1 MEVVFLVQQ
10 NQKNGGK
17 NLKLRKFGIVLLAS
31 LLVFS
36 LVGCSPAE
44 KDSKDDVLKIGFIQD
59 ITGGA
64 AGYGVPMWNYVKM
77 LVDEINAE
85 GGIDGKTKIEL
96 IGYDAGSD
104 PTEAISVYNRL
115 VSLDKVS
122 VVIGST
128 ISNEMVPVAP
138 IAASSEIPT
147 LSTSLDISIV
157 KNADGSTRDYNYI
170 LQLTSIQQGYAT
182 AYYLVEELGYTD
194 IAVIYNEGNAYCT
207 AITKAL
213 IECIE
218 NNYSDTVKLNVVT
231 YGSSETDYSVFFARA
246 IGSSTQVAYIGCQHE
261 TAEILGQFRNS
272 YDIPVYGPNSYMP
285 FITELGKVASQDI
298 HYFTG
303 LDITSERFAESNQV
317 YREKFGHDIVAQAY
331 QCSDG
336 LYMIIEAFRASGGS
350 TDPKVLNEHLKKV
363 TAKVNQSEEFS
374 FDSNNCPAGAPGY
387 IARLEEDGTEV
398 IVAKAVV
405 PTELIEKRN

>member
-1 MEVVFLVQQ
+1 M
-10 NQKNGGK
+10 K
-17 NLKLRKFGIVLLAS
+17 LKKISIVLLSA
-31 LLVFS
+31 LLVFT
-36 LVGCSPAE
+36 LVGCSGAD
-44 KDSKDDVLKIGFIQD
+44 KDPKDDVLKIGFMQD

-64 AGYGVPMWNYVKM
+64 AGYGVPMWNYFKM
-77 LVDEINAE
+77 LVDDINAD

-96 IGYDAGSD
+96 VGYDAGSD

-122 VVIGST
+122 VVVGST

-138 IAASSEIPT
+138 IAASSKVPT

-157 KNADGSTRDYNYI
+157 TNNDGSTRDYNYI

-182 AYYLVEELGYTD
+182 AYYLVEEMGYTD

-218 NNYSDTVKLNVVT
+218 NNYADTVDLNVVT
-231 YGSSETDYSVFFARA
+231 YGSAETDYSVFFGKA
-246 IGSSTQVAYIGCQHE
+246 IDASTEVAYIGCQHE
-261 TAEILGQFRNS
+261 TAEILGQFRGS
-272 YDIPVYGPNSYMP
+272 HDIPVYGPNSYMP
-285 FITELGKVASQDI
+285 FITELGKVASEEI

-303 LDITSERFAESNQV
+303 LDITNERFAENNQR

-331 QCSDG
+331 QCTDG
-336 LYMIIEAFRASGGS
+336 LYMIIEAFRESGGS
-350 TDPKVLNEHLKKV
+350 TDPKVLNEYLKEV
-363 TAKVNQSEEFS
+363 TAKANQSDQFS
-374 FDSNNCPAGAPGY
+374 FDAFNCPAGAPGY
-387 IARLEEDGTEV
+387 IACLEEDGTEV
-398 IVAKAVV
+398 IVAEAIV
-405 PTELIEKRN
+405 PTALIEKRNK